1 MKLID
6 FQGITLWEQ
15 TVKAQLPANSSA
27 VVFETDTTELVS
39 LVGRNKCMMVTTFEA
54 GNKVIDT
61 DFHYFTKV
69 KNLQL
74 PNPGINYDVQEEQDF
89 YTVVI
94 YSEKLCK
101 NFFLTS
107 TNTEVQFSDN
117 FMDILPGQ
125 SVTLVCPKTI
135 GIEEFKKGLKYL
147 TVYETVK

>member
-74 PNPGINYDVQEEQDF
+74 PNPGINYEVQETPES
-89 YTVVI
+89 YAVVI
-94 YSEKLCK
+94 YSENLAK
-101 NFFLTS
+101 NLFLSS

-125 SVTLVCPKTI
+125 SVTLICPKTI

>member
-1 MKLID
+1 MKCRLIALIC
-6 FQGITLWEQ
+6 FAACLIC
-15 TVKAQLPANSSA
+15 SA
-27 VVFETDTTELVS
+27 AEPSADTTELVS

-74 PNPGINYDVQEEQDF
+74 PNPGINYEVQETPES
-89 YTVVI
+89 YVVVI
-94 YSEKLCK
+94 YAEKLAK
-101 NFFLTS
+101 NLFLSS

-117 FMDILPGQ
+117 FMDILPGE

-135 GIEEFKKGLKYL
+135 GIEEFKSGLKYL
-147 TVYETVK
+147 TVYDTMK